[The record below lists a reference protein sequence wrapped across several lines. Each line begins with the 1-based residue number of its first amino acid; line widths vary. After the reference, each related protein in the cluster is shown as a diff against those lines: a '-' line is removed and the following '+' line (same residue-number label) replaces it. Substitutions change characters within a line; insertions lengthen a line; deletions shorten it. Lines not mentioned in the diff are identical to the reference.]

1 MLSENLLVFEILI
14 LVIVLGSILGRL
26 LIWYIEGKENR
37 HTLWEMR
44 LFRWLNGSRKNYHLS
59 HGLIEIDSHRLDR
72 NDGES
77 WVVPTIEIVRR
88 PSGLFGGIFGTR
100 WYPQTWRIQKV
111 WSGVAPK
118 SPGDWVSLTDTQ
130 GLHVTDALRLVNT
143 YPSLQAMLDRIA
155 EIENQLSQA
164 NEHRQELNIGIQAV
178 LNFINS
184 DRQKFRSPTNQRVRE
199 LLEEVRRGEPEV
211 DKDKVFSWA
220 MEHVK

>member
-1 MLSENLLVFEILI
+1 MNKEVLFALFFIGILFVFFFWHRMIQ
-14 LVIVLGSILGRL
+14 
-26 LIWYIEGKENR
+26 
-37 HTLWEMR
+37 LW
-44 LFRWLNGSRKNYHLS
+44 RWLKGSRENYHLS

-155 EIENQLSQA
+155 ELEKNLKVA
-164 NEHRQELNIGIQAV
+164 NTRRVELRAMVRALLEVIQG
-178 LNFINS
+178 
-184 DRQKFRSPTNQRVRE
+184 DRQKYRSQAAQHIRVF
-199 LLEEVRRGEPEV
+199 LEEVEAQATMMNEPNPSIDQIEFW
-211 DKDKVFSWA
+211 KKA
-220 MEHVK
+220 AIINT

>member
-1 MLSENLLVFEILI
+1 MNKEVLFALFFIGILFVFFFWHRMIQ
-14 LVIVLGSILGRL
+14 
-26 LIWYIEGKENR
+26 
-37 HTLWEMR
+37 LW
-44 LFRWLNGSRKNYHLS
+44 RWLKGSRENYHLS